1 MSLPIEKVY
10 VKAQAD
16 QYNFFLAM
24 ASKTRL
30 AIIELL
36 QHKEMSIKD
45 LSSTLQISSAVVT
58 KHIQL
63 LEEADIVESSM
74 RPGVHGL
81 LKICRLK
88 MDEATVIFNTSNESP
103 AIQSYTEVEVP
114 ISAYTKAKASAPC
127 GMSFDDRVFGFI
139 DDPKYFMASNRY
151 GLSIIWLNEGY
162 LQYPI
167 DLMDVKKD
175 KTERLEISLEICSE
189 HHPKNDEAA
198 SNVDFY
204 LNDELLGTCSLPGNL
219 SDRKGRFTPAW
230 WSLGSEY
237 GLLIQLAIDET
248 GVYLDEQKISD
259 KPLSYFLNQS
269 ESEMSFRIETAKVQP
284 KNGGGFQLFGK
295 GFGDYD
301 QGLLFRFLY
310 RKENQ

>member
-1 MSLPIEKVY
+1 
-10 VKAQAD
+10 
-16 QYNFFLAM
+16 M

-88 MDEATVIFNTSNESP
+88 MDEATVIFNASKEHP

-114 ISAYTKAKASAPC
+114 ISAYTHAKASAPC
-127 GMSFDDRVFGFI
+127 GMSFEDRIFGYI
-139 DDPKYFMASNRY
+139 DDPKYFLASNRY
-151 GLSIIWLNEGY
+151 GLSMIWLKEGY
-162 LQYPI
+162 LEYPV

-175 KTERLEISLEICSE
+175 KTERLEISFEICSE
-189 HHPKNDEAA
+189 HNPENDEAT
-198 SNVDFY
+198 SDLDFY

-237 GLLIQLAIDET
+237 GLLKQMSIDET
-248 GVYLDEQKISD
+248 GVYLDNQKISEQ
-259 KPLSYFLNQS
+259 PLSFFLNQS
-269 ESEMSFRIETAKVQP
+269 DNEMSFRIETKKQP
-284 KNGGGFQLFGK
+284 GKESGFQLFGK

-310 RKENQ
+310 RSEDK